1 MPKSYIGWSALLSR
15 VTFGNMLCPLSVVF
29 TFVITVRTIIVGS
42 SLMLHMVSLNQSFL
56 VGGVITNIAAVHTF
70 KMFLHISM

>member
-1 MPKSYIGWSALLSR
+1 MPKGYIGCSALLSWL
-15 VTFGNMLCPLSVVF
+15 TFGNMLCPLSIVF

-56 VGGVITNIAAVHTF
+56 IGSVITNIAAIHTF
-70 KMFLHISM
+70 QMFLHMSM